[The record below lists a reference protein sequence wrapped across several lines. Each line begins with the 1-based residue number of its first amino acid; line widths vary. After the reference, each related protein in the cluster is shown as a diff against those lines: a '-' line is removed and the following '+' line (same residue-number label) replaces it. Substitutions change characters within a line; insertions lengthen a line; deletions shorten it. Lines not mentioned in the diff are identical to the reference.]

1 MTRAIPPT
9 PAPGTLFVV
18 ATPIGTLADL
28 SPRARG
34 VLASVAVILAE
45 DTRRTGKLLAA
56 AGISTKLLPFHE
68 HNERKV
74 LPGILAKLEA
84 GMSVAL
90 VSDAGTPLLCDPGY
104 RLVRAC
110 RLAGLPVAAVP
121 GPSAVT
127 AALSVAGLPPY
138 PFTFLGFLPPK
149 GEARKRFL
157 RRFAELDHTLVV
169 FLSPH
174 RLSAELADCAQV
186 LGGERE
192 ACLLAELSKVHER
205 GEYGTLGALA
215 EKTHL
220 AKGEFTLVVGPPPQV
235 LPKKPQA
242 HEAQALVSELLAQGL
257 SPGKAKKLAAE
268 KLGVSKKKLYQ
279 LLEAAKSE
287 A

>member
-1 MTRAIPPT
+1 MTRAIPPAS
-9 PAPGTLFVV
+9 APGTLYVV

-28 SPRARG
+28 SPRARE

-56 AGISTKLLPFHE
+56 AGMSTKLLAFHE
-68 HNERKV
+68 HNESQV
-74 LPGILAKLEA
+74 LPAVLAKLQA
-84 GMSVAL
+84 GLSVAL

-110 RLAGLPVAAVP
+110 RLAGLPIAAVP

-138 PFTFLGFLPPK
+138 PFTFLGFLPPR

-157 RRFAELDHTLVV
+157 RRFAELAHTLVV

-174 RLSAELADCAQV
+174 RLSAELADCAEV
-186 LGGERE
+186 LGTERE

-205 GEYGTLGALA
+205 CEHGTLGALA

-235 LPKKPQA
+235 PPKKPQTY
-242 HEAQALVSELLAQGL
+242 EAQALVREFLAQGL
-257 SPGKAKKLAAE
+257 PPGEAKKRAAE
-268 KLGVSKKKLYQ
+268 KLGVSKKKLYE

>member
-1 MTRAIPPT
+1 MTRAIPPAS
-9 PAPGTLFVV
+9 APGTLFVV

-28 SPRARG
+28 SPRARE

-45 DTRRTGKLLAA
+45 DTRRTSKLLAA
-56 AGISTKLLPFHE
+56 AGISTKLLAFHE
-68 HNERKV
+68 HNESKV
-74 LPGILAKLEA
+74 LPAILAKLQA

-157 RRFAELDHTLVV
+157 RRFAGLDHTLVV

-174 RLSAELADCAQV
+174 RLSAELADCAEV

-205 GEYGTLGALA
+205 CEHGTLGALA

-220 AKGEFTLVVGPPPQV
+220 AKGEFTLVVGPPPQA
-235 LPKKPQA
+235 PPREPQA
-242 HEAQALVSELLAQGL
+242 HEAQALVHELLAQGH
-257 SPGKAKKLAAE
+257 SPGEAKKLAAE
-268 KLGVSKKKLYQ
+268 KLGVSRKKLYE